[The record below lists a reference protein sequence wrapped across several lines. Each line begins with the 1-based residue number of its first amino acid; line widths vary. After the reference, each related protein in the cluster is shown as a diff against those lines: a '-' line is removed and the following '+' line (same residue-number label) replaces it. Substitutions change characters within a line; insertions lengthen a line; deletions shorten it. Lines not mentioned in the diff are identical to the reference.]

1 METVFFSRSACDY
14 GETMSID
21 TKCGGFVSKGMGMK
35 NFKTT
40 IGAAIFSV
48 VAGAASAASVSVEIK
63 NVGDFGTITSGW
75 TSTTQDFEALG
86 TAGGR
91 REVGTLAT
99 NVGTFKT
106 LGGTGTGGTVKDSGN
121 NTTVTNTGTQL
132 ALRNG
137 TVYGRT
143 NVAPTGGAWFLDSND
158 TFGMRWDVSLG
169 GGLFNKLVF
178 ALTDATDVGAFL
190 RIIIDGQ
197 IEEVLNKNIYS
208 NGVTKLVVVDFG
220 KAVKEATIELANFTN
235 AAPPVCTRVTS
246 CRDPKLLNDGFSI
259 DGIQVS
265 AVPLPAGV
273 LLLGSALAGFGALK
287 RRRAA
292 RA

>member
-1 METVFFSRSACDY
+1 M
-14 GETMSID
+14 M
-21 TKCGGFVSKGMGMK
+21 

-40 IGAAIFSV
+40 ISAAIFV
-48 VAGAASAASVSVEIK
+48 FVAGAASAASVTVEIK
-63 NVGDFGTITSGW
+63 DVGDFGTITSGW

-86 TAGGR
+86 AAGGR
-91 REVGTLAT
+91 REVGTLDT

-106 LGGTGTGGTVKDSGN
+106 LGGTGTGGTVRDAGN

-137 TVYGRT
+137 TVYGRK

-158 TFGMRWDVSLG
+158 TWGMRWDVSLVS
-169 GGLFNKLVF
+169 GLFDKLVF

-190 RIIIDGQ
+190 RIIVDGQ
-197 IEEVLNKNIYS
+197 VEEVLSKNIYT

-220 KAVKEATIELANFTN
+220 QALKEATIELANYTKVVDGKPF
-235 AAPPVCTRVTS
+235 
-246 CRDPKLLNDGFSI
+246 LNDGFSI
-259 DGIQVS
+259 DGIQVSQIS

-273 LLLGSALAGFGALK
+273 LLLGSALVGFGALK